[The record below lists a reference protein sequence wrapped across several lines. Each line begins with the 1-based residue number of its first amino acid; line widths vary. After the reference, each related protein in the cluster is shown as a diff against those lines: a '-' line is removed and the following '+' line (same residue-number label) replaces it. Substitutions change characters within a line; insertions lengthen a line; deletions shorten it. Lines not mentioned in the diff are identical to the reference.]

1 MARIRMK
8 RHRITFKEG
17 CEMYLLNCRQ
27 RNLREGTI
35 RRSRA
40 FLNDRTCSNIE
51 QGTNYICRI
60 SHIEIRKTRG

>member
-27 RNLREGTI
+27 RNLREGQYGI
-35 RRSRA
+35 LVR
-40 FLNDRTCSNIE
+40 F
-51 QGTNYICRI
+51 
-60 SHIEIRKTRG
+60 